1 MYRVWRGIKKGF
13 VTFVCVGDDRKGRG
27 TECMC
32 LVVKQLEKGM
42 CLVQM
47 AHIYIYACAV
57 TTPFAPLFWLLFYNR
72 LAGHEG
78 YLLKGQFSWFG

>member
-47 AHIYIYACAV
+47 AHIYICLCCDHSICSIILVA
-57 TTPFAPLFWLLFYNR
+57 
-72 LAGHEG
+72 
-78 YLLKGQFSWFG
+78 FSQQASWS